1 MAAKKTTTKRT
12 RIKQILSAAQD
23 SLGERYNE
31 QYEGFIRH
39 YFNAVAQ
46 EDLSDREPK
55 DLAGAAL
62 AHRRFGRDRKPGE
75 PAVRVYNPDSSRDGW
90 ESQHTVVEI
99 ITDDM
104 PFLVDSLSMAL
115 NRQGFTIHLT
125 VHPLIQVDRTPKGR
139 LRASGEPGDDMG
151 DKTLVE
157 SWQQIEIDRETDEER
172 LNGLREELLRVL
184 DDVRLSV
191 QDWSKMRQ
199 KANEIRVQLETEPPQ
214 TSSNIREIISFLDW
228 MESNHF
234 TFLGY
239 REYKLVEDGDHLAL
253 EPKDKTGL
261 GILRNRPSE
270 SPRRLLPDEVGEKA
284 RSSELLVITK
294 ANSFATVHRPS
305 YLDYVGIKT
314 FDEDGNVTGERR
326 FLGLFTSSAY
336 SRSPRDIPILR
347 KKVEAVI
354 KKARLPD
361 ASHAGKALLHILETY
376 PRDELFQ
383 SSVDELYEISTGIVQ
398 LQERQRVKLFIRRD
412 AFGRFYSCLAYVP
425 RERYNTQV
433 RENIQ
438 AILKSELNGLSTE
451 STVEIDE
458 SILARAHIIVRTEPW
473 TAPEF
478 NIADIEARIEDVV
491 RSWQDHLRDVLVER
505 LGEEHGLKLHHR
517 YANCFPAAYREDV
530 KPAAAAYDIV
540 KMDRLR
546 DDDSIRMSLYQP
558 DSHLKN
564 LLRFKIFRREQPIPI
579 SDILPMLE
587 NMGLKVIS
595 ERPYEVEMGD
605 LSIVWIQD
613 VEMILASG
621 EGIDL
626 EAVRD
631 KFQQAFEQTWQD
643 GTENDGFNR
652 LILSAGLDW
661 RQVTI
666 LRAYCKYL
674 SQTGLPFSQTYM
686 EDTLVENSELAGKL
700 ARLFEIAFDPQESEA
715 RDQRYHDLCQEISQ
729 SLEAVAS
736 LDADRI
742 LRAYLGVI
750 RATLRT
756 NFYQTGSDGN
766 WKSYTSFKFDP
777 AKVPELPLPRPAYEI
792 FLYSPRVEGV
802 HLRGGK
808 VARGGLRWSDRREDF
823 RTEVLGLMKAQ
834 QVKNTLIVPMGAKGG
849 FVVKQPPRKADRAS
863 MMAEVESCYKDFI
876 RGLLDITDN
885 LKDGEV
891 IPPRNCVRH
900 DDDDPYLVVAADK
913 GTATFSDLAN
923 QVAAEYDFWL
933 GDAFASGGSVGYDH
947 KKMGI
952 TAKGAWESVK
962 RHFREMGIDCQ
973 NQDFSVVGI
982 GDMGGDVFGN
992 GMLLSRHIKLKA
1004 AFNHMHIFLD
1014 PDPDPAASFQ
1024 ERDRLFKLPR
1034 STWDDYDK
1042 SLISKG
1048 GGIYS
1053 RSAKSITL
1061 SREVREML
1069 DVEESRMTPQELIR
1083 AILKAPVDLIWNGGI
1098 GTYVKSVDESHAD
1111 VGDRANDGV
1120 RVNGSALRC
1129 RVVGEGGNLGLTQLG
1144 RIEYAQRGGR
1154 INTDFIDNS
1163 GGVDC
1168 SDREVNIK
1176 ILLSM
1181 VMAEGG
1187 LKRKQRDKLFMDM
1200 TAEVSHQVLRD
1211 NYLQTQAL
1219 SFTEA
1224 QAASR
1229 LNEHVHLLR
1238 ILERRG
1244 DLNRSLEYLPDDEGI
1259 GLLRKSGKGLTRPEL
1274 SILLAYAKNDIYA
1287 DLLASDVPEDAYLSG
1302 ELINYFPSPLRDRY
1316 QAQMEQHRLRREII
1330 ATSITNS
1337 MVNRMGPSF
1346 SQRMRDDTGADHAS
1360 VARAYTIAREAYA
1373 VRELW
1378 EGIEA
1383 LDNKVPA
1390 SVQVSMMVQLG
1401 RLLRNATRWL
1411 LNRPER
1417 RLDIA
1422 ERVDYFAPGIAELRD
1437 TLMELLPESEIRR
1450 LGQNIQQLVD
1460 MGVPEPLARNVA
1472 AADYLYSGLDLV
1484 EVARNRDLDMATAAK
1499 VYFDIGRHLHL
1510 DWIREEIEDLPAE
1523 GHWQSVARGTL
1534 RENLYGYRRD
1544 LTGIVLDDT
1553 LQEDLPANERADAW
1567 CAENDERVMHAMS
1580 IIRDMQNVGGL
1591 DFATVSVALQE
1602 IKKLAQ
1608 VESA

>member
-1 MAAKKTTTKRT
+1 MVAKKSSTKRART
-12 RIKQILSAAQD
+12 PQIMNAARTL
-23 SLGERYNE
+23 LGDQFDDQHER
-31 QYEGFIRH
+31 FIRH
-39 YFNAVAQ
+39 FFSAVAR
-46 EDLSDREPK
+46 EDLAMRTPK
-55 DLAGAAL
+55 DLAGAAM
-62 AHRRFGRDRKPGE
+62 AHWKFGRDRKPGE
-75 PAVRVYNPDSSRDGW
+75 PKVRIYNPDSQKDGW
-90 ESQHTVVEI
+90 ESQHTVVEVV
-99 ITDDM
+99 TDDM

-115 NRQGFTIHLT
+115 NRKGFTIHLT
-125 VHPLIQVDRTPKGR
+125 VHPLLQVNRSPKGR
-139 LRASGEPGDDMG
+139 LRNADEPTADMG
-151 DKTLVE
+151 DKTFIE
-157 SWQQIEIDRETDEER
+157 SWQQIEIDRETDSER
-172 LNGLREELLRVL
+172 LDDLREELLRVL
-184 DDVRLSV
+184 NDVRLSV
-191 QDWSKMRQ
+191 EDWLEMRQ
-199 KANEIRVQLETEPPQ
+199 KANRIRVELETHPPK
-214 TSSNIREIISFLDW
+214 TSSDIREVISFLEW

-239 REYKLVEDGDHLAL
+239 QEYNLEQEGDRISLLPDA
-253 EPKDKTGL
+253 KTGL
-261 GILRNRPSE
+261 GILRKEHASSDTRE
-270 SPRRLLPDEVGEKA
+270 LPKEVHPHA
-284 RSSELLVITK
+284 LSSDLLVITK

-305 YLDYVGIKT
+305 YLDYISIKI
-314 FDEDGNVTGERR
+314 FDDEGNVTGERR

-347 KKVEAVI
+347 KKVDTVI
-354 KKARLPD
+354 KKARLPA
-361 ASHAGKALLHILETY
+361 ASHAGKALLHILESY

-383 SSVDELYEISTGIVQ
+383 STVEELLEISTGIVQ

-438 AILKSELNGLSTE
+438 AILKEELNGLSTE

-458 SILARAHIIVRTEPW
+458 SILARAHIIVRTQPW

-478 NIADIEARIEDVV
+478 SIAEIEARIEDVV
-491 RSWQDHLRDVLVER
+491 RSWQDHLRDILVDR
-505 LGEEHGLKLHHR
+505 LGEEQGLKLNR
-517 YANCFPAAYREDV
+517 RFANCFPAAYREDV
-530 KPAAAAYDIV
+530 TPSAAAYDV
-540 KMDRLR
+540 QKMDKLK
-546 DDDSIRMSLYQP
+546 DDNSIRMSLYRP
-558 DSHLKN
+558 NKNLKN
-564 LLRFKIFRREQPIPI
+564 LLRFKIFRGEQPIAI

-587 NMGLKVIS
+587 NMGLKVIA
-595 ERPYEVEMGD
+595 ERPYELELDD
-605 LSIVWIQD
+605 LSIIWIQD
-613 VEMILASG
+613 VEMVNAIG
-621 EGIDL
+621 EEFEL

-631 KFQQAFEQTWQD
+631 IFQDTFERTWIGD
-643 GTENDGFNR
+643 AENDGFNR
-652 LILSAGLDW
+652 LVLSAQLDW
-661 RQVTI
+661 RQVVI

-674 SQTGLPFSQTYM
+674 NQTGLPFSQTYM
-686 EDTLVENSELAGKL
+686 EDTLVENSGIARKL
-700 ARLFEIAFDPQESEA
+700 VKLFEIAFDPQSQDDRHAACRELS
-715 RDQRYHDLCQEISQ
+715 QEISDA
-729 SLEAVAS
+729 LEAVAS

-756 NFYQTGSDGN
+756 NFYQQNAEGD
-766 WKSYTSFKFDP
+766 WKSYISFKFDP
-777 AKVPELPLPRPAYEI
+777 SRVPELPLPKPAYEI

-849 FVVKQPPRKADRAS
+849 FVVKQPPPNATREA
-863 MMAEVESCYKDFI
+863 MMAEVENCYKDFI

-885 LKDGEV
+885 LRDGEV
-891 IPPRNCVRH
+891 VPPKQCVRH

-923 QVAAEYDFWL
+923 AVSAEYDFWL

-962 RHFREMGIDCQ
+962 RHFRELGIDCQ
-973 NQDFSVVGI
+973 QQPFSVAGI
-982 GDMGGDVFGN
+982 GDMAGDVFGN
-992 GMLLSRHIKLKA
+992 GMLLSPAIQLKA

-1014 PDPDPAASFQ
+1014 PDPDPTKSFQ
-1024 ERDRLFKLPR
+1024 ERERMFRLPR
-1034 STWDDYDK
+1034 SSWEDYNK
-1042 SLISKG
+1042 ELISKG
-1048 GGIYS
+1048 GGIFS
-1053 RSAKSITL
+1053 RSAKSIPL

-1069 DVEESRMTPQELIR
+1069 DVDESRMTPQELIR
-1083 AILKAPVDLIWNGGI
+1083 AILKAPVDLLWNGGI
-1098 GTYVKSVDESHAD
+1098 GTYVKSVEESHAD

-1120 RVNGSALRC
+1120 RINGSALRC

-1181 VMAEGG
+1181 VMTDGQLEA
-1187 LKRKQRDKLFMDM
+1187 KKRDKLFMDM
-1200 TAEVSHQVLRD
+1200 TEEVSNKVLRD

-1224 QAASR
+1224 QAANR
-1229 LNEHVHLLR
+1229 LNEHVHLIR
-1238 ILERRG
+1238 VLERSG

-1259 GLLRKSGKGLTRPEL
+1259 TELRKAGRGLTRPEL
-1274 SILLAYAKNDIYA
+1274 SIILAYAKNDIYS
-1287 DLLASDVPEDAYLSG
+1287 DLLASDVPEDTHLAR
-1302 ELINYFPSPLRDRY
+1302 ELVNYFPTPLRKKYRDY
-1316 QAQMEQHRLRREII
+1316 MENHRLRREII

-1360 VARAYTIAREAYA
+1360 VTRAYTIAREAFG

-1378 EGIEA
+1378 ESIES
-1383 LDNKVPA
+1383 LDNQVPA
-1390 SVQVSMMVQLG
+1390 SVQISMMVQIG

-1422 ERVDYFAPGIAELRD
+1422 ERVSFFADGIATMRD
-1437 TLMELLPESEIRR
+1437 GLMELLPEKEISRV
-1450 LGQNIQQLVD
+1450 GQNIQQFTD
-1460 MGVPEPLARNVA
+1460 MGVPEHLARHVA
-1472 AADYLYSGLDLV
+1472 AMEFLYSGLDLV
-1484 EVARNRDLDMATAAK
+1484 EVAHQREINILTVAK

-1510 DWIREEIEDLPAE
+1510 DWIREEIEELPAE

-1534 RENLYGYRRD
+1534 RENLFSYRRD
-1544 LTGIVLDDT
+1544 LTAIVIDT
-1553 LQEDLPANERADAW
+1553 TEGEELPPNERADAW
-1567 CAENDERVMHAMS
+1567 CAENDERVMHALR
-1580 IIRDMQNVGGL
+1580 IIGDMQSVGGL

-1602 IKKLAQ
+1602 IRKLAQ
-1608 VESA
+1608 VEAT

>member
-12 RIKQILSAAQD
+12 RINQILTEAEKQ
-23 SLGERYNE
+23 LGERYSE
-31 QYEGFIRH
+31 QHERFIRH
-39 YFNAVAQ
+39 YFSAVAR
-46 EDLSDREPK
+46 EDLADRKPAN
-55 DLAGAAL
+55 LAGAAL
-62 AHRRFGRDRKPGE
+62 AHWRAGRNRKPGE
-75 PAVRVYNPDSSRDGW
+75 PQLRVYNPTPSRDGW
-90 ESQHTVVEI
+90 DSSHTVVEL

-115 NRQGFTIHLT
+115 NRKGFTIHLT
-125 VHPLIQVDRTPKGR
+125 MHPLLQVDRTPKGR
-139 LRASGEPGDDMG
+139 LRQADEPSTEVG
-151 DKTLVE
+151 DKTSIE
-157 SWQQIEIDRETDEER
+157 SWQQIEIDRETDEGR
-172 LNGLREELLRVL
+172 LEDLKDELLSVL
-184 DDVRLSV
+184 RDVRLSV
-191 QDWSKMRQ
+191 EDWSHMRQ
-199 KANEIRVQLETEPPQ
+199 KANEIRVELETRPPQ
-214 TSSNIREIISFLDW
+214 TSSDIREIISFLEW

-239 REYKLVEDGDHLAL
+239 REYKLTDKNGQAAL
-253 EPKDKTGL
+253 VSQDKTGL
-261 GILRNRPSE
+261 GILREPSRENRT
-270 SPRRLLPDEVGEKA
+270 RLLPDAVGEKA
-284 RSSELLVITK
+284 RDSELLVITK

-314 FDEDGNVTGERR
+314 FDKEGNVIGEKR

-347 KKVEAVI
+347 KKVDSVI
-354 KKARLPD
+354 KRAKLP
-361 ASHAGKALLHILETY
+361 ASSHAGKALLHILETY

-383 SSVDELYEISTGIVQ
+383 STVDELLDISTGIVQ

-412 AFGRFYSCLAYVP
+412 AFGRFYSCLVYVP

-438 AILKSELNGLSTE
+438 AILKDELNGLSTE

-458 SILARAHIIVRTEPW
+458 SILARAHIIVRTQPW

-478 NIADIEARIEDVV
+478 SINEIERRIEDVV
-491 RSWQDHLRDVLVER
+491 RSWQDHLRDILIKR
-505 LGEEHGLKLHHR
+505 AGEEDGIKLHHR

-530 KPAAAAYDIV
+530 KPSAAAFDVV
-540 KMDRLR
+540 KMDKLT
-546 DDDSIRMSLYQP
+546 DDQSIRMSLYRP
-558 DSHLKN
+558 ASHLKN

-587 NMGLKVIS
+587 NMGMKVIA

-613 VEMILASG
+613 VEMIHAGGS
-621 EGIDL
+621 EFEL
-626 EAVRD
+626 EDVRD
-631 KFQQAFEQTWQD
+631 IFQQAFESVWT
-643 GTENDGFNR
+643 GATENDGFNR
-652 LILSAGLDW
+652 LVLAAQLQW
-661 RQVTI
+661 REVAI

-674 SQTGLPFSQTYM
+674 SQTGLPFSQSYM
-686 EDTLVENSELAGKL
+686 EDTLVENSGISRQLVQ
-700 ARLFEIAFDPQESEA
+700 LFQTAFDPTRGGDRSGSCREQSEA
-715 RDQRYHDLCQEISQ
+715 ITQALDN
-729 SLEAVAS
+729 VAS

-756 NFYQTGSDGN
+756 NYYQPGADQE
-766 WKSYTSFKFDP
+766 WKDYISFKFDP
-777 AKVPELPLPRPAYEI
+777 AKVPELPLPKPAYEI

-849 FVVKQPPRKADRAS
+849 FVVKQPPAS
-863 MMAEVESCYKDFI
+863 GGREAMMAEVEACYKSFI

-885 LKDGEV
+885 LQDGSV
-891 IPPRNCVRH
+891 VPPTSCVRH

-923 QVAAEYDFWL
+923 AVAAEYDFWL

-973 NQDFSVVGI
+973 NQEFSVVGV

-1014 PDPDPAASFQ
+1014 PEPDAEKSFQ
-1024 ERDRLFKLPR
+1024 ERERLFRLPR
-1034 STWDDYDK
+1034 STWEDYDK
-1042 SLISKG
+1042 KLISKG
-1048 GGIYS
+1048 GGIFS
-1053 RSAKSITL
+1053 RSAKSIPL
-1061 SREVREML
+1061 SPEVRTML
-1069 DVEESRMTPQELIR
+1069 DVDDTRLSPQELIR
-1083 AILKAPVDLIWNGGI
+1083 AILKAPVDLLWNGGI
-1098 GTYVKSVDESHAD
+1098 GTYVKSVDENHAD

-1120 RVNGSALRC
+1120 RINGSALRC

-1144 RIEYAQRGGR
+1144 RIEYAGKGGR

-1181 VMAEGG
+1181 VMAEKG
-1187 LKRKQRDKLFMDM
+1187 LTSKKRDKLFMDM
-1200 TAEVSHQVLRD
+1200 TDEVSTQVLRD

-1224 QAASR
+1224 QSAAR
-1229 LNEHVHLLR
+1229 LNEHAHLVR
-1238 ILERRG
+1238 VLERRG
-1244 DLNRSLEYLPDDEGI
+1244 DLNRDLEYLPDEEVI
-1259 GLLRKSGKGLTRPEL
+1259 KERRKAGKGLTRPEL
-1274 SILLAYAKNDIYA
+1274 SIILAYAKNDVYSA
-1287 DLLASDVPEDAYLSG
+1287 LLASDVPEDAHLAR
-1302 ELINYFPSPLRDRY
+1302 ELIDYFPTPLRDKY
-1316 QAQMEQHRLRREII
+1316 QDYMKQHRLRREII

-1337 MVNRMGPSF
+1337 MINRMGPSF
-1346 SQRMRDDTGADHAS
+1346 SQRMRDDTGADHPS
-1360 VARAYTIAREAYA
+1360 VARAYTIAREAYG
-1373 VRELW
+1373 VRDLW
-1378 EGIEA
+1378 AGIEA
-1383 LDNKVPA
+1383 LDNQIPA
-1390 SVQVSMMVQLG
+1390 SVQISMMVQIG

-1437 TLMELLPESEIRR
+1437 SLMKLLPEGEIRR
-1450 LGQNIQQLVD
+1450 LGQSIQQFTD
-1460 MGVPEPLARNVA
+1460 MGVPEKLAAYVMA
-1472 AADYLYSGLDLV
+1472 TEYLYSGLDLV
-1484 EVARNRDLDMATAAK
+1484 DVARQRNLDMLTVAK
-1499 VYFDIGRHLHL
+1499 VYFDIGTHLHL
-1510 DWIREEIEDLPAE
+1510 DWIREEIEALPVE

-1534 RENLYGYRRD
+1534 RENLFSYRRD
-1544 LTGIVLDDT
+1544 LAAIVLDATDG
-1553 LQEDLPANERADAW
+1553 EELPPNERADAW
-1567 CAENDERVMHAMS
+1567 CAENDERVSHAMR
-1580 IIRDMQNVGGL
+1580 IIADMQNVGGL

-1608 VESA
+1608 VEEN

>member
-1 MAAKKTTTKRT
+1 MVAKKSSARRART
-12 RIKQILSAAQD
+12 PQIISAARD
-23 SLGERYNE
+23 MLGDRFSDQHET
-31 QYEGFIRH
+31 FIRH
-39 YFNAVAQ
+39 FFRAVAR
-46 EDLSDREPK
+46 EDLATRTPK

-62 AHRRFGRDRKPGE
+62 AHWKFGRDRVPGE
-75 PAVRVYNPDSSRDGW
+75 PSIRIYNPDRKQDGW
-90 ESQHTVVEI
+90 ESQHTVVEVV
-99 ITDDM
+99 TDDM

-115 NRQGFTIHLT
+115 NRKGFTIHLT
-125 VHPLIQVDRTPKGR
+125 VHPLVQVDRTPKGR
-139 LRASGEPGDDMG
+139 LRSAVEPGADMG
-151 DKTLVE
+151 DKGFVE

-172 LNGLREELLRVL
+172 LEDLRQELLRVL
-184 DDVRLSV
+184 DDVRMAV
-191 QDWSKMRQ
+191 EDWSEMRQ
-199 KANEIRVQLETEPPQ
+199 KANQIRVELETDPPK
-214 TSSNIREIISFLDW
+214 TSSDIREVINFLEW

-239 REYKLVEDGDHLAL
+239 QEYRLDHKGGHLRL
-253 EPKDKTGL
+253 LPVHKSGL
-261 GILRNRPSE
+261 GILSKEREKSE
-270 SPRRLLPDEVGEKA
+270 PRDLPEQVHEHA
-284 RSSELLVITK
+284 LSSELLVITK
-294 ANSFATVHRPS
+294 ANSFSTVHRPS
-305 YLDYVGIKT
+305 YLDYVSIKT
-314 FDEDGNVTGERR
+314 FDDEGNVLGERR

-347 KKVEAVI
+347 RKVDAVI
-354 KKARLPD
+354 RKARLPN

-383 SSVDELYEISTGIVQ
+383 STVDELYDISTGIVQ

-412 AFGRFYSCLAYVP
+412 AFGRFYSCLVYVP

-433 RENIQ
+433 REHIQ
-438 AILKSELNGLSTE
+438 AILKGELNGLGTE

-458 SILARAHIIVRTEPW
+458 SILARAHIIVRTQPW
-473 TAPEF
+473 TTPEF
-478 NIADIEARIEDVV
+478 SVADIEEKIEYVV
-491 RSWQDHLRDVLVER
+491 RSWQDHLRDILVDR
-505 LGEEHGLKLHHR
+505 LGEEQGLKLHRR
-517 YANCFPAAYREDV
+517 YANCFPAAYQEDV
-530 KPAAAAYDIV
+530 TPEAAAYDV
-540 KMDRLR
+540 QKMDLLQ
-546 DDDSIRMSLYQP
+546 DDDSIRMSLYRP
-558 DSHLKN
+558 KPHLKN

-587 NMGLKVIS
+587 NMGVKVIA
-595 ERPYEVEMGD
+595 ERPYEIELGD

-613 VEMILASG
+613 VEMINATG
-621 EGIDL
+621 EDVDL
-626 EAVRD
+626 EAVREI
-631 KFQQAFEQTWQD
+631 FQDAFERTWNGD
-643 GTENDGFNR
+643 AENDGFHR
-652 LILSAGLDW
+652 LVLSAELDW
-661 RQVTI
+661 RQVVI

-674 SQTGLPFSQTYM
+674 SQTGLPFSQNYM
-686 EDTLVENSELAGKL
+686 EDILVGNTAITRDLVA
-700 ARLFEIAFDPQESEA
+700 LFETAFDPDFDGDRGAGCRELAERIGNA
-715 RDQRYHDLCQEISQ
+715 
-729 SLEAVAS
+729 LEDVSS

-756 NFYQTGSDGN
+756 NFYQQGQDGD
-766 WKSYTSFKFDP
+766 WKSYVSFKFDP
-777 AKVPELPLPRPAYEI
+777 AKVPELPLPKPAYEI

-849 FVVKQPPRKADRAS
+849 FVVKQPPRNATREA
-863 MMAEVESCYKDFI
+863 MMAEVENCYKDFI

-885 LKDGEV
+885 LKDGKIV
-891 IPPRNCVRH
+891 PPPACVRH

-923 QVAAEYDFWL
+923 AVSAEYDFWL

-1014 PDPDPAASFQ
+1014 PDPDPEASFK
-1024 ERDRLFKLPR
+1024 ERERLFKLPR
-1034 STWDDYDK
+1034 STWDDYNK
-1042 SLISKG
+1042 ELISRG
-1048 GGIYS
+1048 GGVFS

-1061 SREVREML
+1061 PKEVREML

-1083 AILKAPVDLIWNGGI
+1083 AILKSPVDLIWNGGI
-1098 GTYVKSVDESHAD
+1098 GTYVKSVDETHAD

-1120 RVNGSALRC
+1120 RINGSALRC

-1181 VMAEGG
+1181 VMADGG
-1187 LKRKQRDKLFMDM
+1187 LKPKQRDKLFMDM
-1200 TAEVSHQVLRD
+1200 TSEVSNQVLRD

-1224 QAASR
+1224 QAANR
-1229 LNEHVHLLR
+1229 LNEHVHLIR
-1238 ILERRG
+1238 VLERSG

-1259 GLLRKSGKGLTRPEL
+1259 NELRKSGRGLTRPEL
-1274 SILLAYAKNDIYA
+1274 SILLAYAKNDIYS
-1287 DLLASDVPEDAYLSG
+1287 DLLASDVPEDTYLAR
-1302 ELINYFPSPLRDRY
+1302 ELSNYFPTPLRDKY
-1316 QAQMEQHRLRREII
+1316 QDYMEQHRLRREII

-1360 VARAYTIAREAYA
+1360 VTRAYTIAREAFG

-1378 EGIEA
+1378 QAVEG
-1383 LDNKVPA
+1383 LDNRVPA
-1390 SVQVSMMVQLG
+1390 SIQISMMVQIG

-1422 ERVDYFAPGIAELRD
+1422 ERVSFFQEGIATMRD
-1437 TLMELLPESEIRR
+1437 GLMELLPQVEISRI
-1450 LGQNIQQLVD
+1450 GQNIQQFTD
-1460 MGVPEPLARNVA
+1460 MAVPEPLARQVA
-1472 AADYLYSGLDLV
+1472 VMEYLYSGLDLV
-1484 EVARNRDLDMATAAK
+1484 EVAHQREMDILTVAK
-1499 VYFDIGRHLHL
+1499 VYFDVGSHLHL
-1510 DWIREEIEDLPAE
+1510 DWIREEIEALPAE

-1534 RENLYGYRRD
+1534 RENLFSYRRD
-1544 LTGIVLDDT
+1544 LTAIVLDVT
-1553 LQEDLPANERADAW
+1553 EDEELPPNERADAW
-1567 CAENDERVMHAMS
+1567 CAENDERVMHAMR
-1580 IIRDMQNVGGL
+1580 IIGDMQNVGGL

-1602 IKKLAQ
+1602 IRKLAQ
-1608 VESA
+1608 VEHA